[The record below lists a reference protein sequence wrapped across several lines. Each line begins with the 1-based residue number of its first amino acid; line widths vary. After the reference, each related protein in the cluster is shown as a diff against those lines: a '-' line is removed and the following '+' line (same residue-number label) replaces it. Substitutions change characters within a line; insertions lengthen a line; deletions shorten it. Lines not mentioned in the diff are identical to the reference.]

1 MQTRQKSRKT
11 TKAITTSTGV
21 VVETAYCRMC
31 RETKNAS
38 DYYVATDVSLD
49 TNGLMSICKICC
61 QKLYE
66 NNLKIEN
73 SIERAL
79 YKTCRTLNIRYDPDA
94 IEVAKQQIKN
104 MNDRGTNATNF
115 FGIYKSKLL
124 AVSSAEIGKRGDID
138 LTFQEETVLP
148 PPSDPLLDHEKNAE
162 ELKQFWGDS
171 MNRDDYIW
179 LEKEYAKWEHDYDI
193 RNSSEVNLLKL
204 IILKLFDIKNA
215 RATGSTAKLEKEFQ
229 DLLKT
234 SALSPAQSSAAS
246 KSGFADTYGMLIKR
260 IEEETPAEYYKD
272 YKLFDDFF
280 DLKKYIKNYI
290 TRPISNFFS
299 GQKNYNIS
307 GDPEFS
313 FDASAF
319 GSESSTNNSVFE
331 AMQQEE
337 NSNGDES

>member
-11 TKAITTSTGV
+11 TKAITTQTGV

-38 DYYVATDVSLD
+38 EFYVATDFFVD
-49 TNGLMSICKICC
+49 TNGLWSVCRKCC
-61 QKLYE
+61 QSIYE

-73 SIERAL
+73 SVERAL
-79 YKTCRTLNIRYDPDA
+79 YKTCRLLNLRYDVDA
-94 IEVAKQQIKN
+94 IAVAKNQIKN

-124 AVSSAEIGKRGDID
+124 AVTPKEIGHRGDED
-138 LTFQEETVLP
+138 FTFQEETPLP

-162 ELKQFWGDS
+162 ELKQFWGDNL
-171 MNRDDYIW
+171 NRDDYIW
-179 LEKEYAKWEHDYDI
+179 LEKEYSKWEHDYDI

-204 IILKLFDIKNA
+204 IVLKLFDIKNA
-215 RATGSTAKLEKEFQ
+215 RANGSTAKLEKEFQ

-234 SALSPAQSSAAS
+234 SALSPAQSNAAS

-260 IEEETPAEYYKD
+260 IEEDTPAEYYKD

-299 GQKNYNIS
+299 GQKNYNIT

-337 NSNGDES
+337 NDNGNES

>member
-11 TKAITTSTGV
+11 TKSVISKNGTEVSAI
-21 VVETAYCRMC
+21 YCRMC
-31 RETKNAS
+31 METKAPS
-38 DYYVATDVSLD
+38 FYYQATDDFLD
-49 TNGLMSICKICC
+49 KNGFFSICKQCC
-61 QKLYE
+61 QTLYE